1 MSAEALLD
9 MGWTHLMPLPP
20 LEAQAPQDS
29 PCKRAMDWQEQ
40 QAEGCSMAP
49 SFRNSSQGNASALV
63 RANRE

>member
-20 LEAQAPQDS
+20 LEAQAFQDS
-29 PCKRAMDWQEQ
+29 PRKRTMDWQEQ

-49 SFRNSSQGNASALV
+49 VL
-63 RANRE
+63 